1 MDAYR
6 EGATGNTVLAKT
18 REMKKSHRVPLMID
32 QQHRVSY
39 DRSRGRRIVMDLESD
54 RRGAE
59 GGSEGDEMV
68 FDQESFASKMRRYL
82 FSGNP
87 RFRLEKLGKDLRVRG
102 REAPSTDL
110 AEWMEGKVFF
120 DQLVEEQRRE
130 VALMDGA
137 YVEEMWR
144 AVWGE
149 ADRVE
154 E

>member
-1 MDAYR
+1 MEAYR
-6 EGATGNTVLAKT
+6 AGATGNTVLAKT

-32 QQHRVSY
+32 QQPRVSY
-39 DRSRGRRIVMDLESD
+39 DRSRGTRILE
-54 RRGAE
+54 RAE
-59 GGSEGDEMV
+59 GGVGGVEVV

-137 YVEEMWR
+137 YEEELGR
-144 AVWGE
+144 AVWRE